1 MTALLSEFG
10 GDVGAGG
17 VTDTGQIATEAFRPV
32 KGTQASGSVP
42 DSESRRLL
50 TIQSEVPIAAVALSA
65 LRYVFTSWTLVPCR
79 RRADVLG
86 FFELSTFVTSD
97 VALIR
102 PRVDEFSFCS
112 LTHMSCSL
120 AHTNL

>member
-1 MTALLSEFG
+1 M
-10 GDVGAGG
+10 
-17 VTDTGQIATEAFRPV
+17 
-32 KGTQASGSVP
+32 P
-42 DSESRRLL
+42 DSESRRLF

-65 LRYVFTSWTLVPCR
+65 LRYVFSSSPLVPCR

-102 PRVDEFSFCS
+102 PRVDEFSFSS
-112 LTHMSCSL
+112 LTHMSL
-120 AHTNL
+120 